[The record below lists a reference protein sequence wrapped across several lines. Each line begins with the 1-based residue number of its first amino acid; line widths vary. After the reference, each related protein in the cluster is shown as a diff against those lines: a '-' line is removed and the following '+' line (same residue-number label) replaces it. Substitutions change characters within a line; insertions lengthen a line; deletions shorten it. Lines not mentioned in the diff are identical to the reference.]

1 MHNQDLYER
10 KIISNKEFPVALH
23 INDVRQRLWY
33 FDAHWHEHIELHY
46 ILEGYTLIKL
56 GQKEIHAQKGDLV
69 VANANELH
77 AGYCDGRPFK
87 ALVVIFELESFSK
100 ELADWNIVLESLIQ
114 GDSEVVEIMDSIYRE
129 FRREDLGYTL
139 CIKGALLRLIAYLV
153 RNYTAAVLTETESD
167 KRKKRLERLNTVIEY
182 IGENYTEPIS
192 NGELA
197 ELIHLS
203 EDRFNHLFKE
213 SMGMSPL
220 QYMNELRLKKAKN
233 LLKRREDSVAEVA
246 AAVGFTDY
254 NHFGRMFRRYYG
266 CAPTDIWHRE
276 AVPKKEKK

>member
-23 INDVRQRLWY
+23 INDVRQKLWY
-33 FDAHWHEHIELHY
+33 FPPHWHEHIELHY

-56 GQKEIHAQKGDLV
+56 GQKEIHARKGDLV

-87 ALVVIFELESFSK
+87 ALVIIFELESFSK
-100 ELADWNIVLESLIQ
+100 ELADWNIVLEPLIQ
-114 GDSEVVEIMDSIYRE
+114 GDSEVVEIMDIIYRE
-129 FRREDLGYTL
+129 FCQEGLGYTL

-220 QYMNELRLKKAKN
+220 QYINELRLKKAKN
-233 LLKRREDSVAEVA
+233 LLKRRQDSVAEVA

-266 CAPTDIWHRE
+266 CAPTDIWRRE
-276 AVPKKEKK
+276 AVPKKENK